1 MKRYPYTRGSRRTGE
16 RGALSKRRNPVR
28 LGAFVVLAFAAGVC
42 HAAAQEASQTL
53 SPQEEAKI
61 AKMLAESGV
70 PSISVAIVENGETS
84 YVRAFGRASMS
95 PDRAADRNTRYAV
108 GSISKQFTAAIVLL
122 LAERG
127 ELSLDDRVGKYF
139 PDLTRANE
147 VTIRDLLSHTSG
159 YEDYA
164 PQDYNIP
171 EWLKPTTPEAI
182 LDKWAKK
189 PLDFD
194 PGTKWQYSN
203 TNYVLAGRIAEKA
216 AGQPLMAMLREK
228 IFEPLGMTSAGDC
241 SVDQTP
247 DDAVAYTRYGLGP
260 ARPALREA
268 KGWYFAAG
276 ELCMTPADLAK
287 WNISFLKETIL
298 SPASY
303 EEFRRE
309 VRLKDG
315 DYTHYALGLHLGD
328 LDNVP
333 AISHSGEVS
342 GFLATNWIFP
352 TRNAAVTVL
361 SNQDDIELVDPLAEE
376 IARYLLEPERRQHPT
391 EASAEELRQV
401 RSMVEGLAQG
411 RIDRALLTSNLDFY
425 FNETA
430 LRDMASS
437 LGALGA
443 VKEVRRIRESL
454 RGGMRFRIYRVQFE
468 KKALLLT
475 VYLMPDG
482 RYEQF
487 LPVEEF

>member
-1 MKRYPYTRGSRRTGE
+1 MRPGPNIKG
-16 RGALSKRRNPVR
+16 RNPA
-28 LGAFVVLAFAAGVC
+28 LLAAFVLLVLAFTHEIYPAL
-42 HAAAQEASQTL
+42 AQPASRAL
-53 SPQEEAKI
+53 GPQEEAKI

-70 PSISVAIVENGETS
+70 PSISVAVVENGETT
-84 YVRAFGRASMS
+84 YVRAFGKASLS
-95 PDRAADRNTRYAV
+95 PERAADANTRYAV

-122 LAERG
+122 LAEQG
-127 ELSLDDRVGKYF
+127 KLSLDDTVAKYF

-147 VTIRDLLSHTSG
+147 VTIRELLSHTSG

-171 EWLKPTTPEAI
+171 EWLKPTTPEAV

-216 AGQPLMAMLREK
+216 AGKPLMAMLQEK
-228 IFEPLGMTSAGDC
+228 IFDRLGMTSAGDC
-241 SVDQTP
+241 SVDKTP

-268 KGWYFAAG
+268 AGWYFAAG

-287 WNISFLKETIL
+287 WNISFLQRTIL

-303 EEFRRE
+303 EEFAHE
-309 VRLKDG
+309 VRLKNG
-315 DYTHYALGLHLGD
+315 DYTHYALGLHLAN
-328 LDNVP
+328 LDDIPVLN
-333 AISHSGEVS
+333 HSGEVS

-352 TRNAAVTVL
+352 TRGAAVTVL
-361 SNQDDIELVDPLAEE
+361 SNQDDIELVDPVAEE
-376 IARYLLEPERRQHPT
+376 IARYVLEPDRREQPS

-401 RSMVEGLAQG
+401 RSMVEGLQQG
-411 RIDRALLTSNLDFY
+411 RIDRSLLTSNLDFY
-425 FNETA
+425 FNEVA
-430 LRDMASS
+430 LRDIQSS
-437 LGALGA
+437 LSALGA

-454 RGGMRFRIYRVQFE
+454 RGGMRFRVYRVQFE
-468 KKALLLT
+468 KKALLVT